1 MTALLPGLPPGSTG
15 PVPAAGPPR
24 ADCVAD
30 TAGGLTFDLA
40 GPDGLSGRAVD
51 GAALL
56 LRPRERGTDAVPLPL
71 TPVGGGRLR
80 AALPRTVP
88 LPEGHWDAW
97 LRLPGS
103 PDRRLAPGA
112 HHLGPLTAARAA
124 DAAAG
129 RVVARLPYA
138 TRGGRL
144 SLRSWLRAPH
154 AEALGVVAGP
164 ERVTVTGRL
173 YGAAVTA
180 HAYGEIRAVDAP
192 GPACRVPV
200 TPTLEPAR
208 PPVEGTPFTLTLP
221 HPDLAADGR
230 PRTWSL
236 WLRPAGE
243 TGPET
248 RLARLL
254 GPGGVTTAP
263 TPHPPLALPG
273 PRGPLHAAPVYTPSH
288 DLTFRLSPAVPLPRR
303 G

>member
-1 MTALLPGLPPGSTG
+1 MTALLPRPSSDGTG
-15 PVPAAGPPR
+15 PRPAAGPPR

-40 GPDGLSGRAVD
+40 GPGGRD
-51 GAALL
+51 TGGAALL
-56 LRPRERGTDAVPLPL
+56 LRPRDRGTAAVPLPL

-97 LRLPGS
+97 LRLPGTA
-103 PDRRLAPGA
+103 DRRLAPGA

-154 AEALGVVAGP
+154 AEAVAL
-164 ERVTVTGRL
+164 RADDRRFTVTGRL
-173 YGAAVTA
+173 YGAVVTA
-180 HAYGEIRAVDAP
+180 HAYGEIRAADSSAP
-192 GPACRVPV
+192 RCRVPLAA
-200 TPTLEPAR
+200 TPAPAH
-208 PPVEGTPFTLTLP
+208 PLAEGTPFTLTLP
-221 HPDLAADGR
+221 HTALTPDTR
-230 PRTWSL
+230 PRTWSV
-236 WLRPAGE
+236 WLHPAGE
-243 TGPET
+243 TGPEA
-248 RLARLL
+248 RLSRLL

-263 TPHPPLALPG
+263 RPHPAVTLPG
-273 PRGPLHAAPVYTPSH
+273 PLRAEPHYTPTH
-288 DLTFRLSPAVPLPRR
+288 DLALRLTPPLPAPRR

>member
-1 MTALLPGLPPGSTG
+1 MTALLPRPSQGSTG
-15 PVPAAGPPR
+15 PGPAGGPPR

-40 GPDGLSGRAVD
+40 GLDGLADRATG

-56 LRPRERGTDAVPLPL
+56 LRPRERGADTVPLPL
-71 TPVGGGRLR
+71 TPAGGGRLR

-154 AEALGVVAGP
+154 AETLGLSAGP
-164 ERVTVTGRL
+164 GRLTVTGRL

-192 GPACRVPV
+192 GPLCRVPV
-200 TPTLEPAR
+200 TVSYTN
-208 PPVEGTPFTLTLP
+208 LTLP
-221 HPDLAADGR
+221 TN
-230 PRTWSL
+230 PR
-236 WLRPAGE
+236 
-243 TGPET
+243 
-248 RLARLL
+248 
-254 GPGGVTTAP
+254 
-263 TPHPPLALPG
+263 
-273 PRGPLHAAPVYTPSH
+273 VYTS
-288 DLTFRLSPAVPLPRR
+288 

>member
-1 MTALLPGLPPGSTG
+1 MTALLPRSAPGGG
-15 PVPAAGPPR
+15 PRPADGPPR

-30 TAGGLTFDLA
+30 TAGGLTFDL
-40 GPDGLSGRAVD
+40 PGLGGRATA

-56 LRPRERGTDAVPLPL
+56 LRPRERGTGAVPLPL

-97 LRLPGS
+97 LRLPGTA
-103 PDRRLAPGA
+103 DRRLAPGA

-154 AEALGVVAGP
+154 AEALELSAGP
-164 ERVTVTGRL
+164 GRLTVTGRL

-180 HAYGEIRAVDAP
+180 HAYGEIRAADHA

-200 TPTLEPAR
+200 APVPEPPHSLA
-208 PPVEGTPFTLTLP
+208 EGTGFTLTLP
-221 HPDLAADGR
+221 HTDLAPEGH
-230 PRTWSL
+230 PRAWAV

-243 TGPET
+243 TGPEA

-254 GPGGVTTAP
+254 GPGGVTAAP
-263 TPHPPLALPG
+263 RPHRVFTLPG
-273 PRGPLHAAPVYTPSH
+273 PRGPLRAAPVYTPTH
-288 DLTFRLSPAVPLPRR
+288 DLTLRLTRAFPPPRR
-303 G
+303 A